1 MTNTCVPQNDY
12 CNPSGA
18 CALRV
23 NKDRKLCEDI
33 RCREVLE
40 WEKKISKLEAD
51 LSKFDHH
58 TMIPQAKDRL
68 AHQPV
73 LSAGQ
78 VEGVEISDLLLQKEQ

>member
-1 MTNTCVPQNDY
+1 M
-12 CNPSGA
+12 
-18 CALRV
+18 
-23 NKDRKLCEDI
+23 
-33 RCREVLE
+33 LE

-58 TMIPQAKDRL
+58 TVIPQAKDRL

-78 VEGVEISDLLLQKEQ
+78 VEGVEISDLLLHKEQ